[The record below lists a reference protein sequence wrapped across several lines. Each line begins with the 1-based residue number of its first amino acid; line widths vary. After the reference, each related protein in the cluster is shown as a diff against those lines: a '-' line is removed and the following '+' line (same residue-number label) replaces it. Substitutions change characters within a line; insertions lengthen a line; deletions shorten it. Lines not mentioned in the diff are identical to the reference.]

1 MSTKVSELD
10 VINWKVKEVLDW
22 AMYYG
27 FREEIVLLNI
37 ERFNLNGTHLL
48 NGISHQ
54 EIGITIPIAI
64 SMFGARIEEL
74 RTRHMLERSRKI
86 GNRERCHRQ

>member
-1 MSTKVSELD
+1 MSTKVSELE
-10 VINWKVKEVLDW
+10 VINWKVKEVLNW

-37 ERFNLNGTHLL
+37 ERFNLLGTHLL

-54 EIGITIPIAI
+54 ELGITIPLGI

-74 RTRHMLERSRKI
+74 RIRHMLERSRNI
-86 GNRERCHRQ
+86 GNTVGNE